1 MQDFLKNIK
10 CYIMIIKYKYSWRK
24 KNLFN
29 IDVTSIQKGKYIT
42 Y

>member
-10 CYIMIIKYKYSWRK
+10 CYIMIVKYTYSWEK
-24 KNLFN
+24 KKSL